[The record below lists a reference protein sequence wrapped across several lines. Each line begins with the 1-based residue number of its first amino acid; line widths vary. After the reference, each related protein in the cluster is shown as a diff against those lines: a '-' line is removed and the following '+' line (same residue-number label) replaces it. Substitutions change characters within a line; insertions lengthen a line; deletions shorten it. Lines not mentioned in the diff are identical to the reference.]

1 MSDDRTI
8 ADLALAHVRA
18 RMRDGVTALGAV
30 DCERELSAHV
40 AEDGSIAVVR
50 VRRTTSGETREMVH
64 LQTTEDPD
72 APIDTTGLE
81 TLDREVHRC
90 ARRSLR
96 NRAIEQQDFDQT
108 EPPRW
113 SYTMHRLVMA
123 VLREKDID
131 PLLLSDGWER
141 LGGVVLRYMCEE
153 ARITLGA
160 IVVEDG
166 RIDPAALIVEGM
178 EIVGHGRPAVILDD
192 VLPATVVTTMAGR
205 QLRDVLD
212 HPAVRRAG
220 PLRIEEAIHG
230 DTYTTLI
237 LEDIQD
243 FVRRPPKGVDRRWR
257 SVPFKPHPDA

>member
-1 MSDDRTI
+1 MCDERTI
-8 ADLALAHVRA
+8 AGVALGHARA
-18 RMRDGVTALGAV
+18 IMRDGAAALGAAT
-30 DCERELSAHV
+30 CEREMSAHV

-72 APIDTTGLE
+72 APIDATGLE

-90 ARRSLR
+90 ARRALR
-96 NRAIEQQDFDQT
+96 NREIERRDFDQT

-141 LGGVVLRYMCEE
+141 LGGVVLRYLCEE

-166 RIDPAALIVEGM
+166 RIDPATLIVEGM
-178 EIVGHGRPAVILDD
+178 EIVGQGRPAVILDY
-192 VLPATVVTTMAGR
+192 VLPATVVATMAGR
-205 QLRDVLD
+205 QLREVVD

-220 PLRIEEAIHG
+220 QLRIEEAIHG
-230 DTYTTLI
+230 DTYTTLV
-237 LEDIQD
+237 LEDVQD